1 MEIGYKN
8 SERLVLLIN
17 DILDIEKIE
26 SGKMDFKMQPV
37 ELIPLI
43 EQVIEANIAYGEQF
57 GVKFKLNNDLN
68 NV

>member
-1 MEIGYKN
+1 VEIGYKN